1 VTSVACGLWLPAFA
15 ASGLQDPEPFLR
27 WPGAGDA
34 RRADGVISGRFEIRP
49 AWNLKPSERY
59 VSGSSAGNAVRMW
72 QRWCHRAQKESVMGL
87 GKKAK
92 HDAKAVK
99 GKTKKDAG
107 KVKHKGKKAK
117 NAAKH

>member
-1 VTSVACGLWLPAFA
+1 MPTISGRLPLPGP
-15 ASGLQDPEPFLR
+15 GLQDPESFLC

-34 RRADGVISGRFEIRP
+34 GRADGVRAGRFELHP
-49 AWNLKPSERY
+49 AWNLEPSEAPCLC
-59 VSGSSAGNAVRMW
+59 GSSAGNAVRMW
-72 QRWCHRAQKESVMGL
+72 QRWCRGIQKESVMGL

-92 HDAKAVK
+92 HEAKAVK

-107 KVKHKGKKAK
+107 KVKRKGKKAK

>member
-1 VTSVACGLWLPAFA
+1 M
-15 ASGLQDPEPFLR
+15 R
-27 WPGAGDA
+27 
-34 RRADGVISGRFEIRP
+34 
-49 AWNLKPSERY
+49 
-59 VSGSSAGNAVRMW
+59 
-72 QRWCHRAQKESVMGL
+72 QRWCRRTQKESVMGL

-92 HDAKAVK
+92 HEAKAAK

>member
-1 VTSVACGLWLPAFA
+1 VEHGAIGAPR
-15 ASGLQDPEPFLR
+15 LR
-27 WPGAGDA
+27 QLNW
-34 RRADGVISGRFEIRP
+34 
-49 AWNLKPSERY
+49 
-59 VSGSSAGNAVRMW
+59 NAVRMW
-72 QRWCHRAQKESVMGL
+72 QRWCRRTQKEPVMGL

-92 HDAKAVK
+92 REAKAVK